1 MKKLYT
7 LLSAAILSVGLVS
20 AAPRAQKFDFSKLET
35 PVAKEMSVAKAA
47 PTAIDFSKMQIQKV
61 SSSSTAAAS
70 RARISDPN
78 ATTVDPSGTY
88 LLLYYNLDT
97 ESFEVY
103 NSFTISATSKS
114 DEFLVKDFFSAFS
127 YFDCTTEF
135 TATIGTTTYTNE
147 DGKKVAGNTLV
158 IPGNGQLPVFTY
170 GGYTYS
176 LYLSD
181 DSGIYNNDI
190 SFLISDEGALY
201 WLYGDDT
208 ALGAYLIE
216 NKQVYGLELI
226 EAPNAFPTF
235 GHITDTETYLDYDD
249 NGNTIEVTE
258 DASYPIYWYFADENY
273 SKLVVMNFAGAT
285 FPVTVD
291 VNFTG
296 GSASVTDAHLYDY
309 TEDGSTYF
317 PFYASND
324 SQATTSFVVN
334 GTTNITADNNILI
347 NLESYYWLNPDLGAL
362 LYCENT
368 IINLYEDED
377 NAGITNV
384 TADNDSNAPVEYYN
398 LQGVRVA
405 NPEAGQLVIR
415 RQGKNVSKIVV
426 R

>member
-1 MKKLYT
+1 

-20 AAPRAQKFDFSKLET
+20 ATPRAQKFDFSKLET

-61 SSSSTAAAS
+61 SSSTTAAAS

-97 ESFEVY
+97 EDFEVY

-114 DEFLVKDFFSAFS
+114 NEFLVKDFFSFLYS
-127 YFDCTTEF
+127 SFDYVTEF
-135 TATIGTTTYTNE
+135 TATLGTTTYTDSNN
-147 DGKKVAGNTLV
+147 KQVVGNTLV
-158 IPGNGQLPVFTY
+158 IPGNGQVPVFTY

-176 LYLSD
+176 LYLND
-181 DSGIYNNDI
+181 DDGFYNNDI
-190 SFLISDEGALY
+190 PFLISDEGALY
-201 WLYGDDT
+201 WLYGDDSG
-208 ALGAYLIE
+208 LGAYLSI
-216 NKQVYGLELI
+216 NDQWYGLDLI
-226 EAPNAFPTF
+226 DAPNAFPTY
-235 GHITDTETYLDYDD
+235 GHMTDSETYLAYDAND
-249 NGNTIEVTE
+249 NEVTVTE

-273 SKLVVMNFAGAT
+273 SKLVVMNFAASS
-285 FPVTVD
+285 FPVTID
-291 VNFTG
+291 VNLAG
-296 GSASVTDAHLYDY
+296 GSASMTNAHVYDY
-309 TEDGSTYF
+309 YTDETTYY

-324 SQATTSFVVN
+324 LSATSSFEVN
-334 GTTNITADNNILI
+334 GSLDIAADYSNILVK
-347 NLESYYWLNPDLGAL
+347 LETYYWLNPDVGYLVQ
-362 LYCENT
+362 CDNT

-384 TADNDSNAPVEYYN
+384 IADDNSNAPVEYYN